1 MFFSILSYIRH
12 CKREKARTFDFLS
25 SDNPFSFSTLQN
37 LPQTYGWASA
47 VQTLAVPK
55 QRFTI
60 PTHHPRRSPIH
71 FFTWISKV
79 GASASNSIH
88 RSCMP
93 FKEAAKNNLC
103 NTGTNNTSASN
114 AAPAANA
121 PTLHRLEPNPSFV
134 MDSSPLQLNPWN
146 KRVKDKVANAMVLA
160 VLASVCKPIPKAAS
174 DAAPIKMP

>member
-1 MFFSILSYIRH
+1 MKHVMISTILAALTATVLLTGCGS
-12 CKREKARTFDFLS
+12 ESAATS
-25 SDNPFSFSTLQN
+25 SGSADNS
-37 LPQTYGWASA
+37 
-47 VQTLAVPK
+47 
-55 QRFTI
+55 
-60 PTHHPRRSPIH
+60 
-71 FFTWISKV
+71 
-79 GASASNSIH
+79 
-88 RSCMP
+88 
-93 FKEAAKNNLC
+93 
-103 NTGTNNTSASN
+103 SN